1 MDQSLSDLRDRIR
14 NFLMDIGGLIWPD
27 NAIDEAIRMVLRDL
41 QVISPITL
49 TIEGLDDALVT
60 LLEMGM
66 DGLVVRGA
74 AVYALEMRS
83 IDRLDAYELSQTGL
97 DTSNLVDR
105 MKKEYLIDVE
115 KMRVKQFQASSGV
128 PYSQWPDPDGL

>member
-1 MDQSLSDLRDRIR
+1 MDV
-14 NFLMDIGGLIWPD
+14 GGLIWSD
-27 NAIDEAIRMVLRDL
+27 LAIDEAIRLVLRDL
-41 QVISPITL
+41 QLISPITL
-49 TIEGLDDALVT
+49 TIEGLDGALVT

-83 IDRLDAYELSQTGL
+83 IDSLDAFELSQTGL

-115 KMRVKQFQASSGV
+115 KMRVKQFQVSSGI
-128 PYSQWPDPDGL
+128 PYFQLPDPDGL